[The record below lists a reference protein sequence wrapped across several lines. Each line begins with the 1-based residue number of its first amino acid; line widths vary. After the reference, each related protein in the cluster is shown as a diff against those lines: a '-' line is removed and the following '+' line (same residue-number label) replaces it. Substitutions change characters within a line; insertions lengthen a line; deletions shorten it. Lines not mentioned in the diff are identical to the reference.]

1 MNHKIATLHIKIYM
15 RRYAQTTLYI
25 LLQFAI
31 FMLFKAKVIDVNDV
45 SYVTEMQLKCS
56 YKFVLMFIM

>member
-15 RRYAQTTLYI
+15 RRYGQITLYI

-56 YKFVLMFIM
+56 YEFVLMFIM